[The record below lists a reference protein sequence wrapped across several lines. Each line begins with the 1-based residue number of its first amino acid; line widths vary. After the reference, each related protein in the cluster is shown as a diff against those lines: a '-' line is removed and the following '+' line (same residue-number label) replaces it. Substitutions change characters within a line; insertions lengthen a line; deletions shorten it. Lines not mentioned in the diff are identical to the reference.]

1 MIRLPLN
8 LSCID
13 ITQRRGA
20 ALLVQTANHFESRI
34 MIEYANTTVNAKS
47 MLGLLSA
54 ASDSMKYQLTL
65 VVDGEDEEAAVRAI
79 TGLVDSHF
87 E

>member
-1 MIRLPLN
+1 
-8 LSCID
+8 
-13 ITQRRGA
+13 
-20 ALLVQTANHFESRI
+20 